1 MLEYCR
7 CLALALAL
15 LPLYMYK
22 GELWRWNWDWDWN
35 WNWSCGEDNGSL
47 RLLLRLHEV
56 PRTGNVKGIKGK
68 SHGRIAMV
76 GGWVPGR
83 GKGR

>member
-7 CLALALAL
+7 CPALALALAL
-15 LPLYMYK
+15 LPSYTYR
-22 GELWRWNWDWDWN
+22 GELWRWDWN
-35 WNWSCGEDNGSL
+35 WDWSCGEDNGSL

-56 PRTGNVKGIKGK
+56 PSVKGIKGK